1 MSKHKRVTAY
11 IQDDHDNLFR
21 QGRLVE
27 TDDLPQIER
36 VFKMFNIQYEVD
48 EIPSKTRLYS
58 LTATMRDRYISDNL
72 LTEKEL
78 KEHILPYL
86 GKGNMIQPGDLKNLF
101 SGKVSEIHKV
111 SREGEIVA
119 GYELATPGDDS
130 KSIFRFPLLKFG
142 WHTAGK

>member
-27 TDDLPQIER
+27 NDDLPQIER

-48 EIPSKTRLYS
+48 EIPPNARLYS
-58 LTATMRDRYISDNL
+58 LTVTMRDRYISDNL

-78 KEHILPYL
+78 KEHVLPYW
-86 GKGNMIQPGDLKNLF
+86 GKGKVIQPNELKNLF
-101 SGKVSEIHKV
+101 SGKIAEIHQV
-111 SREGEIVA
+111 TRDGEIVA
-119 GYELATPGDDS
+119 GYELTAPRDDS
-130 KSIFRFPLLKFG
+130 KSVFRFPLLKFG
-142 WHTAGK
+142 WRNPKK